1 MIIVVI
7 LSQVKVA
14 RALCQDYPVRYIVAR
29 ASDLKDSLTG
39 EGEEDLPGELLT
51 MDQEENQSG
60 FEEEEEE
67 EEAAAA
73 AEGRR

>member
-1 MIIVVI
+1 M
-7 LSQVKVA
+7 
-14 RALCQDYPVRYIVAR
+14 RYIVAR

-60 FEEEEEE
+60 VEEE
-67 EEAAAA
+67 EEA
-73 AEGRR
+73 EGRR